1 MMLIRKKGPL
11 RITDMNIQV
20 SLHDNVLRLYP
31 FKFGMEKY
39 RFALL
44 GQNDMAE
51 NMFYHLSV
59 LKSPIPFK
67 FGINIKG
74 TFDKPKIR
82 FGGAK
87 YKENEAQEMEDLIE
101 NQRVNFVRAMRLEL
115 RRLINKAAVSYT
127 ERPSFSAYGLD
138 KELKRKDDSN
148 EDDSR
153 YDSPMQMLGNT
164 LKTPAIRALGNS
176 SNALQDFYEK
186 HNIGK
191 EKDSKDKKKKDKK
204 K

>member
-1 MMLIRKKGPL
+1 MLIRKKGPL

-101 NQRVNFVRAMRLEL
+101 NQRVNFV
-115 RRLINKAAVSYT
+115 
-127 ERPSFSAYGLD
+127 
-138 KELKRKDDSN
+138 
-148 EDDSR
+148 
-153 YDSPMQMLGNT
+153 
-164 LKTPAIRALGNS
+164 PAIRALGNS